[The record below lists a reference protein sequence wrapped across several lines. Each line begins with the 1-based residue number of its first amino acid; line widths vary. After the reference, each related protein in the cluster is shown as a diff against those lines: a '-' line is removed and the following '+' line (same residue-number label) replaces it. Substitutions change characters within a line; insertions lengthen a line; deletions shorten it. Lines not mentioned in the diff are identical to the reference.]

1 MAAEKGDPMSRI
13 QETRVLNRIGA
24 RELAQDELDKIIGSR
39 NTRASLTPTG
49 TPSSPDEN
57 FDS

>member
-1 MAAEKGDPMSRI
+1 MSRI

-24 RELAQDELDKIIGSR
+24 RELAKDELDKIIGSR